1 MMMMIGTNMEC
12 MAVGG
17 RELLSTEM
25 ARIQLKWTPAGG
37 TGDRNAEGTHC
48 ILQPAGTEAHIPF
61 GEDGGG
67 HMAHSAKPS
76 LKEHQCLL
84 EPGFYPYHD
93 SDGCELCGM
102 VFTYGN
108 NLAGFTIW
116 KDSIVR
122 ENTTIFLPYFF
133 LCWPYPLHF

>member
-1 MMMMIGTNMEC
+1 MEC

-48 ILQPAGTEAHIPF
+48 ILQPPGTEAHIPF

-67 HMAHSAKPS
+67 HMAHSVKPS

-102 VFTYGN
+102 VFCT
-108 NLAGFTIW
+108 LRAAGPFTGIG
-116 KDSIVR
+116 
-122 ENTTIFLPYFF
+122 TA
-133 LCWPYPLHF
+133 PLRARGRTAH